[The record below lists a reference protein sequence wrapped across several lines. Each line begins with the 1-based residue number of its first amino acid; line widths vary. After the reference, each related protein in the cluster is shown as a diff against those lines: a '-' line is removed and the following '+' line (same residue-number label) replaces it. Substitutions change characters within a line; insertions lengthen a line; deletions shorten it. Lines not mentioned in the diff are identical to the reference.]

1 MRAVQYSR
9 HGGPEVLHVTDV
21 PEPHAG
27 AGQVRIRVRAAAVNP
42 YDHKVRSGMFAGG
55 AEPAR
60 PTIPGAEAA
69 GVVDEVGDGV
79 AGTRVGDHVF
89 GLATGGA
96 SAEFALL
103 THWAPKPGTVS
114 FEEAAG
120 LTVVSETAERTLRL
134 LDLRAGETLLVHG
147 AAGGVGQAAL
157 QLARLRGARVIGT
170 ASEHNHDLIRSL
182 GATPTT
188 YDRGLPARVAALAP
202 QGVDAVLDA
211 AGTSLDELLQIE
223 PTRVVTIA
231 NYDYTAG
238 DRGVRV
244 TTGGGDEAAFDVL
257 PWISDLACR
266 GEYRLRVT
274 AAFPAQEAA
283 EAHRLSESRSA
294 GGKIVLV
301 FDQPGRTSPARG

>member
-1 MRAVQYSR
+1 MMRAVQYSR
-9 HGGPEVLHVTDV
+9 YGGPEVLHVTHV

-42 YDHKVRSGMFAGG
+42 YDHKVRGGMFAGG
-55 AEPAR
+55 AELAR
-60 PTIPGAEAA
+60 PAIPGAEAA

-79 AGTRVGDHVF
+79 AGTCVGDHVF

-103 THWAPKPGTVS
+103 THWAAKPGNIS

-157 QLARLRGARVIGT
+157 QLARLRGAVTIGT
-170 ASEHNHDLIRSL
+170 ASERNHELLRSL
-182 GATPTT
+182 GAIPTS
-188 YDRGLPARVAALAP
+188 YDPGLPARIADLAP

-211 AGTSLDELLQIE
+211 AGTSLDELLQIQ
-223 PTRVVTIA
+223 PARVVSIA
-231 NYDYTAG
+231 NYTAG

-257 PWISDLACR
+257 PWISDLAAR

-274 AAFPAQEAA
+274 AAFPAEEAA
-283 EAHRLSESRSA
+283 DAHRLSESRSA

-301 FDQPGRTSPARG
+301 F

>member
-69 GVVDEVGDGV
+69 GVVDEVGYGV

-120 LTVVSETAERTLRL
+120 LTVVSETAERCLRL
-134 LDLRAGETLLVHG
+134 LGVVAGETLLVHG

-170 ASEHNHDLIRSL
+170 ASAHNHDLIRSL

-188 YDRGLPARVAALAP
+188 YEGGLPARVAALAP

-231 NYDYTAG
+231 NYAAG

-266 GEYRLRVT
+266 GEYRLRVA
-274 AAFPAQEAA
+274 AAFPAEEAA

>member
-120 LTVVSETAERTLRL
+120 LTVVSETAERCLRL
-134 LDLRAGETLLVHG
+134 LGVVAGETLLVNG

-202 QGVDAVLDA
+202 QGVDGPRRRRDVARRAPPDRTHASGHHRELRRRRPRR
-211 AGTSLDELLQIE
+211 AG
-223 PTRVVTIA
+223 
-231 NYDYTAG
+231 
-238 DRGVRV
+238 
-244 TTGGGDEAAFDVL
+244 
-257 PWISDLACR
+257 
-266 GEYRLRVT
+266 
-274 AAFPAQEAA
+274 
-283 EAHRLSESRSA
+283 HH
-294 GGKIVLV
+294 
-301 FDQPGRTSPARG
+301 GRR

>member
-69 GVVDEVGDGV
+69 GVVDEVGYGV

-120 LTVVSETAERTLRL
+120 LTVVSETAERCLRL
-134 LDLRAGETLLVHG
+134 LGVVAGETLLVNG

-157 QLARLRGARVIGT
+157 QLARLRGARVVGT
-170 ASEHNHDLIRSL
+170 ASAHNHDLIRSL

-188 YDRGLPARVAALAP
+188 YEGGLPARVAALAP
-202 QGVDAVLDA
+202 QGMDAVLDA

-231 NYDYTAG
+231 NYTAG

-274 AAFPAQEAA
+274 AAVPAQEAA

-301 FDQPGRTSPARG
+301 FDQPGSASPARG

>member
-55 AEPAR
+55 AGPAR

-69 GVVDEVGDGV
+69 GIVDEVGDGV

-120 LTVVSETAERTLRL
+120 LTVVSETAERCLRL
-134 LDLRAGETLLVHG
+134 LGVVAGETLLVNG

-231 NYDYTAG
+231 NYAAG

-266 GEYRLRVT
+266 GEFRLRVA
-274 AAFPAQEAA
+274 AAFPAEEAA

-301 FDQPGRTSPARG
+301 FDQPGSASPARG

>member
-1 MRAVQYSR
+1 MRAVQYSH
-9 HGGPEVLHVTDV
+9 HGGPEVLEVV
-21 PEPHAG
+21 EAPEPHAG

-55 AEPAR
+55 AGPAR

-69 GVVDEVGDGV
+69 GIVDEVGDGV

-157 QLARLRGARVIGT
+157 QLARLRGARVVGT
-170 ASEHNHDLIRSL
+170 ASAHNHDLIRSL

-231 NYDYTAG
+231 NYAAG

-266 GEYRLRVT
+266 GEFRLRVT

-301 FDQPGRTSPARG
+301 FDQPGSASPARG

>member
-1 MRAVQYSR
+1 MRAVQYSH
-9 HGGPEVLHVTDV
+9 HGGPEVLEIVEA

-69 GVVDEVGDGV
+69 GIVDEVGDGV

-120 LTVVSETAERTLRL
+120 LTVVSETAERCLRL
-134 LDLRAGETLLVHG
+134 LGVVAGETLLVNG

-202 QGVDAVLDA
+202 QGMDAVLDA

-231 NYDYTAG
+231 NYAAG

-266 GEYRLRVT
+266 GEFRLRVA

-301 FDQPGRTSPARG
+301 FDQPGSTSPARG

>member
-9 HGGPEVLHVTDV
+9 YGGPEVLHVTDV
-21 PEPHAG
+21 PEPHAA

-55 AEPAR
+55 AELAR
-60 PTIPGAEAA
+60 PAIPGAEAA

-79 AGTRVGDHVF
+79 AGTCVGDHVF

-96 SAEFALL
+96 SAEFAVL
-103 THWAPKPGTVS
+103 THWAPKPGNVS
-114 FEEAAG
+114 FEDAAG

-157 QLARLRGARVIGT
+157 QLARLRGAVTIGT
-170 ASEHNHDLIRSL
+170 ASERNHELLRSL
-182 GATPTT
+182 GAIPTS
-188 YDRGLPARVAALAP
+188 YDPGLPARVAALAP

-211 AGTSLDELLQIE
+211 AGTSLDELLAIAGG
-223 PTRVVTIA
+223 PGRVVTIA
-231 NYDYTAG
+231 NYTAG

-257 PWISDLACR
+257 PWISDLVAR

-274 AAFPAQEAA
+274 ATFPAEEAA

-301 FDQPGRTSPARG
+301 F

>member
-1 MRAVQYSR
+1 MRAVQYSH
-9 HGGPEVLHVTDV
+9 HGGPEVLEVVEV

-27 AGQVRIRVRAAAVNP
+27 AGQVRIRVSAAAVNP

-55 AEPAR
+55 AGPAR

-69 GVVDEVGDGV
+69 GIVDEVGDGV

-231 NYDYTAG
+231 NYAAG

-301 FDQPGRTSPARG
+301 FDQPGSASPARG

>member
-1 MRAVQYSR
+1 MRAVQYSH
-9 HGGPEVLHVTDV
+9 HGGPEVLEVV
-21 PEPHAG
+21 EAPEPHAG

-55 AEPAR
+55 AGPAR

-69 GVVDEVGDGV
+69 GIVDEVGDGV

-134 LDLRAGETLLVHG
+134 LDLQAGETLLVHG

-157 QLARLRGARVIGT
+157 QLARLRGARVVGT
-170 ASEHNHDLIRSL
+170 ASAHNHDLIRSL

-231 NYDYTAG
+231 NYAAG

-266 GEYRLRVT
+266 GEFRLRVT

-301 FDQPGRTSPARG
+301 FDQPGSASPARR

>member
-1 MRAVQYSR
+1 V
-9 HGGPEVLHVTDV
+9 
-21 PEPHAG
+21 
-27 AGQVRIRVRAAAVNP
+27 
-42 YDHKVRSGMFAGG
+42 
-55 AEPAR
+55 
-60 PTIPGAEAA
+60 
-69 GVVDEVGDGV
+69 
-79 AGTRVGDHVF
+79 
-89 GLATGGA
+89 
-96 SAEFALL
+96 
-103 THWAPKPGTVS
+103 
-114 FEEAAG
+114 
-120 LTVVSETAERTLRL
+120 
-134 LDLRAGETLLVHG
+134 AGETLLVNG

-170 ASEHNHDLIRSL
+170 ASAHNHDLIRSL

-231 NYDYTAG
+231 NYAAG

-266 GEYRLRVT
+266 GEFRLRVT

-301 FDQPGRTSPARG
+301 FDQPGSASPARG